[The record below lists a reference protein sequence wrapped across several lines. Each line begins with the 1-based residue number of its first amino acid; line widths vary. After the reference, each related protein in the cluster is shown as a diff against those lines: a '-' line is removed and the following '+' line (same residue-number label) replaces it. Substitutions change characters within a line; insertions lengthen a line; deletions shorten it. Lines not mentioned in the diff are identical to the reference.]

1 MHALHGCTLA
11 RLARAERC
19 DPAGRCTDAQLLLF
33 LFAGRN
39 VIESTVREQKNFCS
53 FSFVERYSK
62 SQVKTCIPIPALV
75 ARAVLPHAFTARER
89 KNQTWWRATS
99 AADRWSTVDGDGDVA
114 ETQST
119 LPRDNKKEGRARMGQ
134 LCVVRVALRSPEVR
148 FGPVGRPGW
157 RTPWAFRP
165 FGFSFFFLPPGAAP
179 T

>member
-1 MHALHGCTLA
+1 M
-11 RLARAERC
+11 
-19 DPAGRCTDAQLLLF
+19 
-33 LFAGRN
+33 
-39 VIESTVREQKNFCS
+39 
-53 FSFVERYSK
+53 ERYSQ

-134 LCVVRVALRSPEVR
+134 LMCCTCGAAFP
-148 FGPVGRPGW
+148 GGRI
-157 RTPWAFRP
+157 RTRRPARLADSMGLSSFRL
-165 FGFSFFFLPPGAAP
+165 FFFFSPPGAAP
-179 T
+179 ARHASPEGPVMSSASAASTGSGSGSSWRIVFEPTLDICI